1 MKVAISRWRATFFS
15 LATAVE
21 LRYNEGEVLQV
32 PNTKL
37 TRQRWKDHMY
47 YGKWIYIV
55 LAIVAVFVTDLLY
68 STTEYRPPDER
79 KVTVQFVGSSATMAE
94 TVEQTTEQIL
104 SAVLPMDETLEL
116 VEFFALNFSGDD
128 SDYYGAQ
135 KFFVELAAGE
145 NDVYVGSRT
154 VLNSIIDQGAALP
167 LDGYIASG
175 LITVPEGAQLYERQE
190 PLFDEQGN
198 EMGKGE
204 TRIYGFSTDPLVQM
218 PAQTYMNNEG
228 NYFIITTMSPN
239 PKTAALAMQEL
250 YALWSQPLPEP
261 SPSAATEE
269 AASTPAP
276 SGEVSPSLS
285 PDAEEGAQQ

>member
-1 MKVAISRWRATFFS
+1 M
-15 LATAVE
+15 E

-79 KVTVQFVGSSATMAE
+79 KVTVQFVSSSASMAE

-104 SAVLPMDETLEL
+104 SAVLPMDETLER

-145 NDVYVGSRT
+145 NDVYVGSRA
-154 VLNSIIDQGAALP
+154 VLNSIIDQGAAIP
-167 LDGYIASG
+167 LDEYIDSG
-175 LITVPEGAQLYERQE
+175 LITVPEGAQLYERRE
-190 PLFDEQGN
+190 PVFDEQGQRTGHGRN
-198 EMGKGE
+198 AHLWLQHGSPGANARANLHEQRGQLFHHHFHEPQPGNFGPGHAGALRAVE
-204 TRIYGFSTDPLVQM
+204 
-218 PAQTYMNNEG
+218 PAVAG
-228 NYFIITTMSPN
+228 
-239 PKTAALAMQEL
+239 ALAFC
-250 YALWSQPLPEP
+250 
-261 SPSAATEE
+261 
-269 AASTPAP
+269 
-276 SGEVSPSLS
+276 GRFRR
-285 PDAEEGAQQ
+285 GGRGG

>member
-1 MKVAISRWRATFFS
+1 M
-15 LATAVE
+15 
-21 LRYNEGEVLQV
+21 

-79 KVTVQFVGSSATMAE
+79 KVTVQFVSSSATMAE

-104 SAVLPMDETLEL
+104 AAVLPMDETLEL

-154 VLNSIIDQGAALP
+154 VLNSIIDQGAAIP
-167 LDGYIASG
+167 LDEYIDSG
-175 LITVPEGAQLYERQE
+175 LITVPEGAQLYERRE

-198 EMGKGE
+198 EMGTGE

-228 NYFIITTMSPN
+228 NYFIITAMSPN
-239 PKTAALAMQEL
+239 PETAALAMQEL

-261 SPSAATEE
+261 SPSAAAED
-269 AASTPAP
+269 AASAATP
-276 SGEVSPSLS
+276 SGEVSPSPS
-285 PDAEEGAQQ
+285 PEVEEGAQ

>member
-1 MKVAISRWRATFFS
+1 M
-15 LATAVE
+15 
-21 LRYNEGEVLQV
+21 

-79 KVTVQFVGSSATMAE
+79 KVTVQFVSSSASMAE

-104 SAVLPMDETLEL
+104 SAVLPMDETLER

-145 NDVYVGSRT
+145 NDVYVGSRA
-154 VLNSIIDQGAALP
+154 VLNSIIDQGAAIP
-167 LDGYIASG
+167 LDEYIDSG
-175 LITVPEGAQLYERQE
+175 LITVPEGAQLYERRE
-190 PLFDEQGN
+190 PIFDEQGN
-198 EMGKGE
+198 ELGTGE

-218 PAQTYMNNEG
+218 PAQTYMSNEG
-228 NYFIITTMSPN
+228 NYFIITSMSPN
-239 PKTAALAMQEL
+239 PETSALAMQEL
-250 YALWSQPLPEP
+250 YALWSQPLPQP
-261 SPSAATEE
+261 SPSADASAAAEE

-276 SGEVSPSLS
+276 SSEASPSLS
-285 PDAEEGAQQ
+285 PEAEEGAQ

>member
-1 MKVAISRWRATFFS
+1 M
-15 LATAVE
+15 
-21 LRYNEGEVLQV
+21 

-79 KVTVQFVGSSATMAE
+79 KVTVQFVSSSASMAE

-104 SAVLPMDETLEL
+104 SAVLPMDETLER

-145 NDVYVGSRT
+145 NDVYVGSRA
-154 VLNSIIDQGAALP
+154 VLNSIIDQGAAIP
-167 LDGYIASG
+167 LDEYIRLWPDHRAG
-175 LITVPEGAQLYERQE
+175 R
-190 PLFDEQGN
+190 
-198 EMGKGE
+198 
-204 TRIYGFSTDPLVQM
+204 R
-218 PAQTYMNNEG
+218 
-228 NYFIITTMSPN
+228 
-239 PKTAALAMQEL
+239 AAL
-250 YALWSQPLPEP
+250 
-261 SPSAATEE
+261 
-269 AASTPAP
+269 
-276 SGEVSPSLS
+276 
-285 PDAEEGAQQ
+285 